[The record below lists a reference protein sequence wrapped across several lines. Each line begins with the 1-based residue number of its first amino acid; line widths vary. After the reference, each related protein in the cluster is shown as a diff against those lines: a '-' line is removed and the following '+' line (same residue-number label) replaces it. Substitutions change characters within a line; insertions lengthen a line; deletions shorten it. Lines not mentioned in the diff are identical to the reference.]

1 MSVINNRTDNYMSEP
16 WMIELWEWAD
26 NFEISAEHLPR
37 NAKELLAITDLDLRN
52 KNLDE
57 YGLCCEL
64 KHK

>member
-1 MSVINNRTDNYMSEP
+1 
-16 WMIELWEWAD
+16 MIELWEWAD